1 MLVEPG
7 DERPGVRIE
16 LQSEQ
21 DGYFAGFAKEIG
33 AGALYGFSLDK
44 SEKLFPDPASRF
56 QPEGPHGLSQVVDP
70 IAFPWTD
77 GRWPGLELRGQVFYE
92 LHVGTFT
99 PEGTWQAAAEQLGA
113 LADLGITAIEVM
125 PIADFP
131 GRFGWGYDGVNLFA
145 PSRLYGTPDDF
156 RSFVDQAHAA
166 GIGVLLD
173 VVYNHFGPD
182 GNYLGEFS
190 AAYLTDKANDW
201 GRSINFDG
209 EQSAAVREFFIA
221 NAAYWIDEFHL
232 DGLRLDATQD
242 VHDSSDTH
250 ILAEIG
256 RAVRKAAGKR
266 RTIVVAENEPQDAR
280 LVQSAEEGGFALDGL
295 WNDDFHHT
303 AQVALTGRSEAY
315 FTDYRGQPQEF
326 ISSVKYGF
334 LYQGQHYRWQGKPRG
349 TPSHRLPPETFL
361 IYLENHDQIA
371 NTGRGERT
379 HLGNNPGRLRAMTA
393 LLLLGPN
400 TPLLFQGQELSSSKP
415 FLFFADHEPELAKA
429 VRSGRAKFLSQFPR
443 LATPEM
449 QAQLPDPAALE
460 TFESSKLDFSEREKH
475 AATYDLHRDLL
486 RLRRTTA
493 AFQNQRAGGVD
504 GAVLGPEAFVLRFFT
519 DDNEDRLL
527 VVNLGLDFALRE
539 APEPLLAPPAGKHWE
554 IAWSSEDPRYGGSG
568 IAPLAREGLWHLPG
582 QAAIVLVPADGPP
595 ESANNPSS
603 EAKG

>member
-1 MLVEPG
+1 M
-7 DERPGVRIE
+7 
-16 LQSEQ
+16 
-21 DGYFAGFAKEIG
+21 
-33 AGALYGFSLDK
+33 
-44 SEKLFPDPASRF
+44 
-56 QPEGPHGLSQVVDP
+56 
-70 IAFPWTD
+70 
-77 GRWPGLELRGQVFYE
+77 RGQVFYE

-99 PEGTWQAAAEQLGA
+99 PEGTWQAAAEQLDE
-113 LADLGITAIEVM
+113 LAELGITAIEVM

-156 RSFVDQAHAA
+156 RSFVDRAHAA

-190 AAYLTDKANDW
+190 SAYLTDKANDW

-209 EQSAAVREFFIA
+209 EQSAGVREFFTA

-242 VHDSSDTH
+242 VHDSSTAH

-256 RAVRKAAGKR
+256 RAVHQAAGKR
-266 RTIVVAENEPQDAR
+266 RTIIVAENEPQDAR
-280 LVQSAEEGGFALDGL
+280 LVQASENGGFGLDGL
-295 WNDDFHHT
+295 WNDDWHHA

-326 ISSVKYGF
+326 ISSAKYGF

-349 TPSHRLPPETFL
+349 TPSHRLSPERFL
-361 IYLENHDQIA
+361 IYLENHDQVA

-379 HLGNNPGRLRAMTA
+379 HLASNPGRLRAMTA

-400 TPLLFQGQELSSSKP
+400 TPLLFQGQEFSSSKP

-429 VRSGRAKFLSQFPR
+429 VRTGRAKFLSQFPR

-449 QAQLPDPAALE
+449 QAQLADPAALE
-460 TFESSKLDFSEREKH
+460 TFESCKLDFSEREKH
-475 AATYDLHRDLL
+475 ATTYDLHRDLL

-504 GAVLGPEAFVLRFFT
+504 GAVLGAEAFVLRYFT
-519 DDNEDRLL
+519 DDGDDRLL
-527 VVNLGLDFALRE
+527 LFNLRLDLALRE
-539 APEPLLAPPAGKHWE
+539 APEPLLAPPLGKHWE

-568 IAPLAREGLWHLPG
+568 IAPLTREGVWYLPG
-582 QAAIVLVPADGPP
+582 QAALVLEPADGPP
-595 ESANNPSS
+595 ETIDNTSS
-603 EAKG
+603 EANG